1 MKMCPL
7 IALLGDATRKLLHK
21 DEAVLKKLNILITEH
36 DKLPDVVLYDE
47 SKNLLFL
54 IEAVTSHGPLSPKR
68 QIELEKVFAG
78 CRERKVYIS
87 TFPDFREFKRHIDNI
102 AWETEVWM
110 EVNPA
115 HMIHFN
121 GPKFLTVYE

>member
-1 MKMCPL
+1 
-7 IALLGDATRKLLHK
+7 LLHK
-21 DEAVLKKLNILITEH
+21 DESVLKKLNIPITEH

-68 QIELEKVFAG
+68 QIELEKVLAG
-78 CRERKVYIS
+78 CRTKKVYIS
-87 TFPDFREFKRHIDNI
+87 AFPDFREFKRHIDNI
-102 AWETEVWM
+102 AWETEVWI
-110 EVNPA
+110 ESNPA